1 MKGKGETGRETESR
15 MIKLRGWKTPR
26 VARDRWW
33 AAPVALLVVA
43 AILAT
48 SVVLLT
54 GGTRVVREEWSAINL
69 SLGSNPLSQQLNIT
83 FARVSYLD
91 QPTQWNTTGFLNA
104 SLTANGAWLDNTSSY
119 GTHYGIAQVNS
130 TSTGT
135 TALAN
140 WPLGPSLGANVSYA
154 FLDQRVALN
163 GTGTTWQLVL
173 SEAQQTGQVPTSGNV
188 TNAAA
193 GAAQNEVWVQAFYSA
208 GNFSFLAYD
217 WEERPGGFQTVTTYT
232 FPSNVFAPPLQ
243 FFEVYVY
250 AQPLQTVVSIVN
262 TTNGAVIGSTP
273 AMHPVLDQNLTK
285 IGYLGDTLTAA
296 ASSVDSAM
304 ILDSAFFVDHNTY
317 ANAPGAS
324 TAAIP
329 MVAGSVSIPD
339 AAPFDPASVA
349 THWLNPPNSQNSYSS
364 LTGSLSDFPSVVNSS
379 SPASE
384 TSSLINATAILNST
398 TTATEAGAAGTLATF
413 RATPEDQT
421 DAVSSTAY
429 ATTWTPQTIQG
440 QIHSFLTNYISANTG
455 VPAADIEI
463 PGMLVSN
470 IAVWTQFSTQAS
482 STIHDYLASAIPGFL
497 QSNNLALVNRSTG
510 AIDAGGDIGEFMD
523 LSTGAVYA
531 GQTSSIGA
539 VFDPVDHQWYASA
552 EAAGFP
558 SGSGVGASGAVFV
571 PGQAA
576 FLGWAANGEPEFG
589 VGGCFIV
596 CLGSALTGAASAVS
610 TFVGSAASTVSN
622 AVGGVTNT
630 VSNDVLKPVSGT
642 LGSDLSGVTTD
653 VSKAV
658 DQVMP
663 FFGGTIANI
672 GGAVQG
678 TLSHT
683 LSGITSGIGS
693 AASGAAGA
701 ILSGVNSISNTI
713 YHVGAAAGSAIGSLP
728 GEVQSGLNVV
738 GNTVG
743 KVVSTSAAVLSS
755 AFTTAK
761 NVAGAVGSAILNGGK
776 SLLSL
781 AGNAAGAVA
790 GALNTVGS
798 AIAKGASGALS
809 WVENAFGTA
818 GADIM
823 NAIKTIGG
831 ALNPF
836 SWFSGFSSQVA
847 QILEYVVIGVVAFV
861 LVFAIVFFLHRR
873 SKKHGSRQRGGERG
887 RHRSRHAH
895 RA

>member
-1 MKGKGETGRETESR
+1 MSETDATGSETGSR
-15 MIKLRGWKTPR
+15 TFEHRGWRLPR
-26 VARDRWW
+26 VAKDRWW
-33 AAPVALLVVA
+33 AAPLALLVVA
-43 AILAT
+43 AFLAT
-48 SVVLLT
+48 SVVVLT
-54 GGTRVVREEWSAINL
+54 GGAKVVQEEFSSINL

-91 QPTQWNTTGFLNA
+91 QPTQWNTTGFINA
-104 SLTANGAWLDNTSSY
+104 SLTGNGAWLDNSSSY

-135 TALAN
+135 TALAS
-140 WPLGPSLGANVSYA
+140 WPLAPSLGANVSYA

-173 SEAQQTGQVPTSGNV
+173 SEAQPTGQVPTSGNV

-193 GAAQNEVWVQAFYSA
+193 TSAQNEVWVQAFYSA
-208 GNFSFLAYD
+208 GNYTFLAYD
-217 WEERPGGFQTVTTYT
+217 WEEKAGGFQTVTTYT
-232 FPSNVFAPPLQ
+232 FPSNVKAPPLQ

-262 TTNGAVIGSTP
+262 TTNGAVVGSTP
-273 AMHPVLDQNLTK
+273 AMHPVLDGNLTK

-324 TAAIP
+324 TAVIP
-329 MVAGSVSIPD
+329 MIAGSVSIPN
-339 AAPFDPASVA
+339 AAPFDPASVT

-364 LTGSLSDFPSVVNSS
+364 LKGSLSDFPSVVNSS

-384 TSSLINATAILNST
+384 TSSLINSTAILNST
-398 TTATEAGAAGTLATF
+398 TTATEACASGTLATI

-429 ATTWTPQTIQG
+429 ATTWTRQTIQS
-440 QIHSFLTNYISANTG
+440 QMHSFLTNYISANTG

-497 QSNNLALVNRSTG
+497 QSNNLALVNRTTG
-510 AIDAGGDIGEFMD
+510 AIDAGADIGEFMD

-531 GQTSSIGA
+531 GQTTSIGA

-558 SGSGVGASGAVFV
+558 SGSGVGASGAIFV

-610 TFVGSAASTVSN
+610 NFVGSAASTVSN

-630 VSNDVLKPVSGT
+630 ASNDVIKPVSGT

-728 GEVQSGLNVV
+728 GEIQSGLNVV

-755 AFTTAK
+755 AFTTAR
-761 NVAGAVGSAILNGGK
+761 NVAGDVGSAILNGGK

-798 AIAKGASGALS
+798 TIVKGASGALS
-809 WVENAFGTA
+809 WLENAFGTA
-818 GADIM
+818 GSDIM
-823 NAIKTIGG
+823 GAIKGLAA

>member
-1 MKGKGETGRETESR
+1 MKGKGETGSETESR
-15 MIKLRGWKTPR
+15 TFKPRGWKLPR
-26 VARDRWW
+26 AARDSWW
-33 AAPVALLVVA
+33 TAPVALLVVA

-54 GGTRVVREEWSAINL
+54 GGTRIVQEEWSAINL

-104 SLTANGAWLDNTSSY
+104 SLSANGAWLDNSSSY

-135 TALAN
+135 TALAS
-140 WPLGPSLGANVSYA
+140 WPLSSYLGANVSYA

-173 SEAQQTGQVPTSGNV
+173 SEAQQTGQVATSGNV

-193 GAAQNEVWVQAFYSA
+193 GAAQNEIWVQAYYSA

-217 WEERPGGFQTVTTYT
+217 WEEKPGGFQTVTTYA

-273 AMHPVLDQNLTK
+273 AMHPVLDQNLTR

-304 ILDSAFFVDHNTY
+304 IIDSALFVDHNTY

-329 MVAGSVSIPD
+329 MLAGSVSIPD

-384 TSSLINATAILNST
+384 TSSLINSTAILNST
-398 TTATEAGAAGTLATF
+398 TTAGEADASHALATF

-429 ATTWTPQTIQG
+429 ATTWTPQTIQS

-455 VPAADIEI
+455 VPAGDIEI

-470 IAVWTQFSTQAS
+470 IAVWTQFSSQAA

-497 QSNNLALVNRSTG
+497 QSNNLALVNRTTG
-510 AIDAGGDIGEFMD
+510 AIDAGADIGEFMD

-531 GQTSSIGA
+531 GQTNDFGG

-552 EAAGFP
+552 ETAGFP
-558 SGSGVGASGAVFV
+558 TGSGVGPSGAIFV

-589 VGGCFIV
+589 VDGCFIV

-610 TFVGSAASTVSN
+610 NFVGSAASTVSN

-630 VSNDVLKPVSGT
+630 VSNDVIKPVSGT
-642 LGSDLSGVTTD
+642 LGGDLSGVSTD

-728 GEVQSGLNVV
+728 GEIQSGLNVV

-755 AFTTAK
+755 AFTTAR
-761 NVAGAVGSAILNGGK
+761 NVAGAVGKAILNGGK

-781 AGNAAGAVA
+781 AGNAASAVA

-798 AIAKGASGALS
+798 AIVNGASGALS

-823 NAIKTIGG
+823 NAIKAIGG

>member
-1 MKGKGETGRETESR
+1 MKGKGETGSETESR
-15 MIKLRGWKTPR
+15 TFKPRGWKPPR
-26 VARDRWW
+26 VAKDHWW
-33 AAPVALLVVA
+33 AAPATLLVVA

-54 GGTRVVREEWSAINL
+54 GGTRVVQEKWSAINL

-91 QPTQWNTTGFLNA
+91 QPTQWNTTGFTNA

-135 TALAN
+135 TALAI
-140 WPLGPSLGANVSYA
+140 WPLSASLGANVSYA

-173 SEAQQTGQVPTSGNV
+173 SEAQPTGQVPTSGNV

-193 GAAQNEVWVQAFYSA
+193 GSAQNEVWVQAFYSA
-208 GNFSFLAYD
+208 GNYSFLAYD
-217 WEERPGGFQTVTTYT
+217 WEEKPGGFQTVTTYT
-232 FPSNVFAPPLQ
+232 FPSNVGAPPLQ

-262 TTNGAVIGSTP
+262 TTDGAVIGSTP
-273 AMHPVLDQNLTK
+273 AMHPVLDRNLTG

-317 ANAPGAS
+317 ANAPGTS

-339 AAPFDPASVA
+339 AAPFDPAAVT

-384 TSSLINATAILNST
+384 TSSLINATAVLNST
-398 TTATEAGAAGTLATF
+398 TTATEAGAPGTLATI

-429 ATTWTPQTIQG
+429 ATTWTPQTIQS

-470 IAVWTQFSTQAS
+470 IAVWTQFSTQAA

-497 QSNNLALVNRSTG
+497 QSNNLALVNRTTG
-510 AIDAGGDIGEFMD
+510 AIDAGADIGEFMD

-531 GQTSSIGA
+531 GQTNDFGG

-558 SGSGVGASGAVFV
+558 TGSGVGASGAIFV

-630 VSNDVLKPVSGT
+630 VSNDVIKPVSGT
-642 LGSDLSGVTTD
+642 LGSDLSGVSTD

-728 GEVQSGLNVV
+728 GEIQSGLNVV

-761 NVAGAVGSAILNGGK
+761 NVAGDVGSAILNGGK

-790 GALNTVGS
+790 GALDTVGS
-798 AIAKGASGALS
+798 TIVNGASGALS